1 MKNLFTTIAI
11 GLTMLSAKA
20 NHFSAL
26 NLKMFD
32 NGSFSVVL
40 DNQPSYQST
49 IFSAAKIQP
58 GYHKLKVIRF
68 VPCPNSYAP
77 MKKVIYNGW
86 INIPAK
92 AVMYAQIN
100 CHSQLDVVK
109 IVPLFSNSY
118 NGWGYGNGWDEDDD
132 DYGYN
137 SENGYGNGTNCGYE
151 GNGNAWGAPQIP
163 QMPTCMSQ
171 MEFMQMKG
179 SIESKSFESS
189 KLQIAKQVLAQN
201 YFSSAQVAD
210 LMSVFDFETSK
221 VDFAKSAYGRV
232 IDKQNY
238 YLVNNAFSFESSI
251 QDLNQYIAGK

>member
-1 MKNLFTTIAI
+1 
-11 GLTMLSAKA
+11 MLSAKA
-20 NHFSAL
+20 NHFSAF

-32 NGSFSVVL
+32 NGKFSVVL
-40 DNQPSYQST
+40 DNQPSYQTT
-49 IFSAAKIQP
+49 IFSTEKIQP

-68 VPCPNSYAP
+68 SSIPYGYSMVQ
-77 MKKVIYNGW
+77 KVVYNGW

-100 CHSQLDVVK
+100 CHSQFDVVK
-109 IVPLFSNSY
+109 IVPLFNHPS
-118 NGWGYGNGWDEDDD
+118 NGWGCNNGWEDDDDCD

-137 SENGYGNGTNCGYE
+137 SGYGSGNGYNPGYGNGNGTNCGYQ
-151 GNGNAWGAPQIP
+151 GNGNAWGAPQVP
-163 QMPTCMSQ
+163 QMPMCMSQ
-171 MEFMQMKG
+171 MDFMQMKA

-201 YFSSAQVAD
+201 YFTSAQVAD
-210 LMSVFDFETSK
+210 LISVFDFETSK
-221 VDFAKSAYGRV
+221 VDFAKCAYARV

-238 YLVNNAFSFESSI
+238 YQVNNAFSFESSI